1 MRGDP
6 VGGEKMPRVVP
17 DQRSKFE
24 NEEFFRKLS
33 RECEV
38 RGGTGGCLYTG
49 GGVMGIGGV
58 NVLGPPMYTPGNF

>member
-1 MRGDP
+1 
-6 VGGEKMPRVVP
+6 MPRVVP

-38 RGGTGGCLYTG
+38 RRGEEVERSRARTPTDRPGPGGRSARVGGRG
-49 GGVMGIGGV
+49 SRRFVF
-58 NVLGPPMYTPGNF
+58 NRAW